1 MSVVIG
7 EEYKNWSWSKG
18 ALPFYLCNDCCCKNL
33 SYHDHI
39 QQSLVSGAG
48 VDDHKWNHRGL
59 QAIRDYGITN
69 AGRFNADH
77 NLDTVSMDWSRF
89 ENLKH
94 QVQGFIFWCGILL
107 KGQQPAAA
115 AEPHSFFS
123 FKDFLEVLTS
133 KSPARSRSEGAW
145 MHICQSFVQTLSN
158 DLFLKIFGPDWVTL
172 YICTWQ
178 CNIWHNHLSVVSL
191 YVVEESQ

>member
-69 AGRFNADH
+69 AGRFIVDH
-77 NLDTVSMDWSRF
+77 NFRHSNTNTNTNYKYGLQITNYKCRTIQRWPQFRHRFYGLEPVWKLKTSSSRLYILMWNSF
-89 ENLKH
+89 KRAAASSS
-94 QVQGFIFWCGILL
+94 GRTPFIF
-107 KGQQPAAA
+107 
-115 AEPHSFFS
+115 
-123 FKDFLEVLTS
+123 
-133 KSPARSRSEGAW
+133 
-145 MHICQSFVQTLSN
+145 
-158 DLFLKIFGPDWVTL
+158 
-172 YICTWQ
+172 
-178 CNIWHNHLSVVSL
+178 
-191 YVVEESQ
+191 